1 MLGDVSQLTSDQND
15 DEGLVL
21 MVEALEHA
29 PALKVFDSEDL
40 ARLSEHLSI
49 LEFQEGE
56 TVMQKGELATWVGI
70 VLSGKLGAVIDGR
83 TVGHRGVGSVVGEV
97 AFFVG
102 GLRQADVQGAEKGF
116 IGVMMTAHLPEMFRD
131 APRTAS
137 KFVRAIGHS
146 SVGAIAHNPAKHPV
160 EQWSLKA
167 ADVAT
172 EVAAWRQGY
181 WPPTSSTTSP
191 PTRSSIRCR
200 A

>member
-1 MLGDVSQLTSDQND
+1 MASGRRSSVIAGKGSFNAGRRGSVLGDGAAGRRGSVLGDVSQLTSDQND

-83 TVGHRGVGSVVGEV
+83 TVGHMGVGSVVVAGRAARVAGAAGDGELG
-97 AFFVG
+97 AARAGRRAARAVG
-102 GLRQADVQGAEKGF
+102 ERRRV
-116 IGVMMTAHLPEMFRD
+116 
-131 APRTAS
+131 S
-137 KFVRAIGHS
+137 C
-146 SVGAIAHNPAKHPV
+146 V
-160 EQWSLKA
+160 ERGGEA
-167 ADVAT
+167 ADVGIAM
-172 EVAAWRQGY
+172 R
-181 WPPTSSTTSP
+181 STLYS
-191 PTRSSIRCR
+191 
-200 A
+200 